1 MDKKTNQNIIKFIS
15 SVSAS
20 YPRFVK
26 AYLFGSFAKQLNTPD
41 SDIDIALV
49 FNDLIDEEKF
59 DMQVQL
65 LLLASGY
72 DTRIE
77 PHPLSTL
84 DLKTEN
90 PFVEEIIK
98 TGVEL
103 TLQTSEL

>member
-15 SVSAS
+15 SVASS

-26 AYLFGSFAKQLNTPD
+26 AYLFGSFARRLNTPD

-49 FNDLIDEEKF
+49 FENLIDEEKF

-77 PHPLSTL
+77 PHPLSSL
-84 DLKTEN
+84 DMETDN
-90 PFVEEIIK
+90 PFVEEIMKAGI
-98 TGVEL
+98 EL
-103 TLQTSEL
+103 TLQASEL